1 MINRV
6 SSLDS
11 RLILALDFPPRRIR
25 ELLEELKGL
34 AVGVK
39 VGFPLTL
46 SLGFDGVRELLREFP
61 DYYWIADYKL
71 ADIPEVVQHVISR
84 LEDMGFDASII
95 HLFTGQR
102 KYQTRMDLIGVAAM
116 SHPEAKFFRGNFIK
130 LLEEADLLGIEG
142 IVVGATRPEMIR
154 EARRRL
160 PNVRIFS
167 PGVGA
172 QGAEPGSAIAVG
184 ADFEIVGRS
193 IVKSD
198 KPIEEAIKVVEA
210 HRGVIHGRI

>member
-1 MINRV
+1 L
-6 SSLDS
+6 S
-11 RLILALDFPPRRIR
+11 
-25 ELLEELKGL
+25 ELRDL

-39 VGFPLTL
+39 VGFPITL
-46 SLGFDGVRELLREFP
+46 SLGFDGIRELMRDFP

-71 ADIPEVVQHVISR
+71 ADIPEVVQYVLKG
-84 LEDMGFDASII
+84 LEQEGFDASII
-95 HLFTGQR
+95 HLFTGHR
-102 KYQTRMDLIGVAAM
+102 RYDVGMELIGVVAM
-116 SHPEAKFFRGNFIK
+116 SHPEAKFFRGNFEK
-130 LLEEADLLGIEG
+130 LLDEAELLGVDG

-172 QGAEPGSAIAVG
+172 QGAEPGSAIAAG

-193 IVKSD
+193 ILGSEN
-198 KPIEEAIKVVEA
+198 PRLEAMRVVEA
-210 HRGVIHGRI
+210 QRGVIHGRS

>member
-1 MINRV
+1 
-6 SSLDS
+6 DS
-11 RLILALDFPPRRIR
+11 RLILALDFPSGRIK
-25 ELLEELKGL
+25 ELLGGLREL

-61 DYYWIADYKL
+61 DYYWIADYKI
-71 ADIPEVVQHVISR
+71 ADIPEVAQYVISR
-84 LEDMGFDASII
+84 LEDMGFDAAIM

-102 KYQTRMDLIGVAAM
+102 KYETGMDLIGVAAM

-130 LLEEADLLGIEG
+130 LLEEAELLEIEG
-142 IVVGATRPEMIR
+142 IVVGATRPEMVR

-160 PNVRIFS
+160 PKARIFS

-172 QGAEPGSAIAVG
+172 QGAEPGSAIAAG
-184 ADFEIVGRS
+184 ADLEIVGRS

-198 KPIEEAIKVVEA
+198 NPIEEAMRVVEA
-210 HRGVIHGRI
+210 HRGVIHGRV

>member
-1 MINRV
+1 MGRV

-11 RLILALDFPPRRIR
+11 RLILALDFPFKGVR
-25 ELLEELKGL
+25 EILGELKGL

-46 SLGFDGVRELLREFP
+46 SMGFDGIRELLREFP
-61 DYYWIADYKL
+61 EYYWIADFKL
-71 ADIPEVVQHVISR
+71 ADIPEVVQHVLSS
-84 LEDMGFDASII
+84 LEGFGFDASIM

-102 KYQTRMDLIGVAAM
+102 RYETGMDLIGVAAM
-116 SHPEAKFFRGNFIK
+116 SHPEARFFRGNFIK
-130 LLEEADLLGIEG
+130 LLEEADLLGVEG

-160 PNVRIFS
+160 PKVKIFS

-172 QGAEPGSAIAVG
+172 QGAEPGSAIAAG

-193 IVKSD
+193 IVKSER
-198 KPIEEAIKVVEA
+198 PSVEAMKVVEA
-210 HRGVIHGRI
+210 QRGVVRGRV